1 MPNHEEPAALGPARR
16 LGRRIAV
23 TFLLTLAHGKNMPEY
38 RLATGAMVCVEDVV
52 KDIVAKYGLS
62 KTVRRSGLYTLK

>member
-1 MPNHEEPAALGPARR
+1 M
-16 LGRRIAV
+16 
-23 TFLLTLAHGKNMPEY
+23 TFPLTLAHGKNMPEY